1 MKPALAWCLF
11 LLLIL
16 SGCGRGEPER
26 WNVLLVVVDTL
37 RADRM
42 GVYGYSRPTT
52 PNLEAFAKEGVVF
65 TGARSQAGCTF
76 PSVNS
81 LLTSRIPASFL
92 HPGRRNMGIPETMPS
107 LPVLLKEQGYSTAA
121 VSASAVVRNTPSHV
135 NRIGGFGRGFDR
147 FDESCLLK
155 DARCVNDV
163 ALSFLDENENARHPW
178 FLYLHYLEPHE
189 PYQPP
194 ADHQRRIAPP
204 STRARRQGVSN
215 WALRGSMLPVA
226 RRLYRGQT
234 QYRINPQSLAHLA
247 DLYDEEI
254 AYFDEQIEKLFDSL
268 RERRLLDRTLIV
280 LAADHGEELYEHEHF
295 GHCRSIAYDTVLK
308 TPLLLRLP
316 DAAPELRGLRRDAL
330 TENLDIVPTILDYL
344 GLPTEGRGFEG
355 ASLRPVIERN
365 GKVRRVSFG
374 MQGTV
379 RTIQDGTYKLTYDI
393 GSGATQLFDLRVD
406 PGETID
412 LSRKRPEQARRLRE
426 PLLRWIESREGPLA
440 SGESRRQAE
449 EAEKRLRAVGYLN

>member
-1 MKPALAWCLF
+1 MKFAFAWCLF

-42 GVYGYSRPTT
+42 GLYGYSRPTT
-52 PNLEAFAKEGVVF
+52 PNLEAFARESVLF
-65 TGARSQAGCTF
+65 TDARSQAGCTF

-92 HPGRRNMGIPETMPS
+92 HSGRRNMGIPETMPS
-107 LPVLLKEQGYSTAA
+107 LPQILKEQGYSTAA

-155 DARCVNDV
+155 DAGCVNDA
-163 ALSFLDENENARHPW
+163 ALSFLDETAKARQPW

-194 ADHQRRIAPP
+194 AAHKRRIAPP
-204 STRARRQGVSN
+204 SARARREGVSG
-215 WALRGSMLPVA
+215 WALRGSMYPIA
-226 RRLYRGQT
+226 RKLYRGET
-234 QYRINPQSLAHLA
+234 KYRINPQSIAHLS

-254 AYFDEQIEKLFDSL
+254 AYFDEQIGKLFDTL
-268 RERRLLDRTLIV
+268 RERRLLDRTLVV
-280 LAADHGEELYEHEHF
+280 LAADHGEELYDHQHF

-308 TPLLLRLP
+308 TPLMLRLP
-316 DAAPELRGLRRDAL
+316 EAAPELRGLRRDAL
-330 TENLDIVPTILDYL
+330 VENLDIVPTLLDYL
-344 GLPTEGRGFEG
+344 GLPTEGRGLEG
-355 ASLRPVIERN
+355 VSLRPVIERN
-365 GKVRRVSFG
+365 GKVRRVSYG
-374 MQGTV
+374 MQGTK
-379 RTIQDGTYKLTYDI
+379 RTIQDGIYKLTYDI
-393 GSGATQLFDLRVD
+393 ESGGAELFELRAD
-406 PGETID
+406 PGEKID
-412 LSRKRPEQARRLRE
+412 LAQQRPEEVRRLRE
-426 PLLRWIESREGPLA
+426 PLLRWIESREGPLS